1 MANQKIH
8 EYLLEKFSIGD
19 DDFFDIDFFNGSSYE
34 TAKVKGV
41 VIKALASAIN
51 IYNSDGQLDSDR
63 TVDGDNFG
71 LDFQNLNF
79 LSAEVLGV
87 TPQTDL
93 IQIAGNPTNIIPGA
107 RLFSIL
113 DVIANKRRFAILK
126 TGEVQINE
134 AYKLPLIDGSNG
146 QVLTTDGV
154 GNVTF
159 QTSASATNIYNS
171 DGQLT
176 GNRTVDGNQFI
187 LGFTDLQAIVFQIVP
202 PIVPPY
208 FEAGMSVQV
217 DTQFLATGQG
227 RAFEV
232 VRTQDG
238 QILFASV
245 EDGRVNVNDTYFLPA
260 TNGTDGQALLT
271 NGLSQPTLIW
281 TNVVTDQFVNF
292 AQTQW
297 AKTLGAPVTL
307 NNGTIANGFTFF
319 DNVADKVTNGTTIY
333 NEYNISFTRIVTL
346 TGTNG
351 TANIN
356 IGGTDYLV
364 TFNTSLSQTALDFVN
379 THATNILNSTGERV
393 VNIGNTIK
401 FGFETLA
408 QLNAITILN
417 VTGNLSGTFNTAIGD
432 HIRIPYIGEPYAG
445 QRLTHNF
452 RVNFGISTGSSQTV
466 ALSLRTWADDS
477 IIGSEIPLFRN
488 QDVSGQQ
495 QNFINYT
502 AGALDSFVTGG
513 FYFALRNDSGV
524 NIDIESGIGILI
536 ITEYQKPTKF

>member
-1 MANQKIH
+1 MSTQNING
-8 EYLLEKFSIGD
+8 YPLERVVIGD
-19 DDFFDIDFFNGSSYE
+19 DDYFDIDYYNGVSYE
-34 TAKVKGV
+34 TAKVKGS
-41 VIKALASAIN
+41 VIKALATAIN
-51 IYNSDGQLDSDR
+51 IYNSDGQL
-63 TVDGDNFG
+63 
-71 LDFQNLNF
+71 
-79 LSAEVLGV
+79 E
-87 TPQTDL
+87 
-93 IQIAGNPTNIIPGA
+93 
-107 RLFSIL
+107 
-113 DVIANKRRFAILK
+113 
-126 TGEVQINE
+126 
-134 AYKLPLIDGSNG
+134 
-146 QVLTTDGV
+146 
-154 GNVTF
+154 
-159 QTSASATNIYNS
+159 
-171 DGQLT
+171 

-187 LGFTDLQAIVFQIVP
+187 LGFTDLQAAVFQIVP

-227 RAFEV
+227 RPFVV

-245 EDGRVNVNDTYFLPA
+245 EDGRVNVNNTYFLPA
-260 TNGTDGQALLT
+260 INGTDGQALLT

-297 AKTLGAPVTL
+297 AKELDLPVPL

-319 DNVADKVTNGTTIY
+319 NNVGDKSANGTTSY
-333 NEYNISFTRIVTL
+333 DEYNISYTRIVTL

-393 VNIGNTIK
+393 INIGDTIK
-401 FGFETLA
+401 FGCETLA

-417 VTGNLSGTFNTAIGD
+417 VTGNLSGAFDVAVGD
-432 HIRIPYIGEPYAG
+432 HLRIPYVGQPYAG

-452 RVNFGISTGSSQTV
+452 RVNFGITNGSTQTV
-466 ALSLRTWADDS
+466 ALSLRRWEDDS
-477 IIGSEIPLFRN
+477 IIGSEIPIFRN
-488 QDVSGQQ
+488 QDVTGQQ
-495 QNFINYT
+495 ENFVSYT
-502 AGALDSFVTGG
+502 ASALDPFVTGG
-513 FYFALRNDSGV
+513 FYFALRNDSGT
-524 NIDIESGIGILI
+524 NIDIEGSIGILI
-536 ITEYQKPTKF
+536 ITEYQKSTKF